1 VGVFRRPTGALW
13 LKILTL
19 LLIGV
24 NSAVSYLA
32 GIFNRVNPLQAGE
45 DPPTSARLIAV
56 TSLFLWFAVITFG
69 RYIQPLSNTVRL
81 PGAAGPN

>member
-1 VGVFRRPTGALW
+1 
-13 LKILTL
+13 L

-24 NSAVSYLA
+24 NAAVFYLT

-45 DPPTSARLIAV
+45 EPPMSARLIAV